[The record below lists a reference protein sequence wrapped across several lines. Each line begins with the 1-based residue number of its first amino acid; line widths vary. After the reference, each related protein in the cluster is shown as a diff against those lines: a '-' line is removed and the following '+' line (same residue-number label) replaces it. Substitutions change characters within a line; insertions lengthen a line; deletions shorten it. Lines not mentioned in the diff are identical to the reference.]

1 MGSRKPPRLAY
12 RPPASELPGAQTYV
26 NQTNKENLPP
36 NTDKSPQDNYDS
48 RQKGPS
54 APENK
59 QQALPITP
67 KHKKKR
73 DQRPPI
79 SDTGGGG
86 GSTTRPQFNVPPHS
100 DDAEGG
106 RPIHKEKVRTKSQPG
121 EDYGHPHMDQGYRL
135 HQRRPGV
142 VATEAEDVEAGYQ
155 DGKFPVQRQRKQRGQ
170 AKKYY
175 RIKDKKPDR
184 KLPKRRKSRIK
195 WKTERRKGTTKRYKR
210 NSRKFPRRFVRFR
223 GGGVATN
230 AERAQKW
237 REKGNPTQYEEY
249 EKDRQ
254 EQRKKDRKQ
263 EGETKLQTKKAGLT
277 DLPLL
282 TFYDYGGEAAVQ
294 EVDLETETV
303 VLIINDEI
311 YDVPFDFLVDEIEDE
326 EVFDTLFGY
335 IDELITLSQEYD
347 FEVDDDPQDL
357 TVDDMA
363 QALKEAFYR
372 DQKRPDRLPQTWQK
386 DRSKGTPDG
395 EDTNAQAYEGGP
407 TWVVPMSSRPG
418 LIEERENQTPTDKIQ
433 QPAVTNNPGSA
444 KVIPSGY
451 GFVNKVASRHMDRV
465 AARIAE
471 IWDATDQ
478 GIHQRSDGLQ
488 VKLKRTVPKHAYW
501 LFQVQ
506 GKTGSYLIRLQA
518 QRRGNTVD
526 INKLNVRMSCSCDFW
541 RWQGPEHWAKA
552 GGYLYGKPRGTASKP
567 DAKDPEGN
575 HRVCKHVLAVLR
587 RAKKNYKVRPK
598 SRFIQK
604 QGSAEAELRYLSD
617 SLAMGRVSV
626 SYCEFDRMVA
636 RVTARFG
643 QEKA

>member
-1 MGSRKPPRLAY
+1 
-12 RPPASELPGAQTYV
+12 
-26 NQTNKENLPP
+26 
-36 NTDKSPQDNYDS
+36 
-48 RQKGPS
+48 
-54 APENK
+54 
-59 QQALPITP
+59 
-67 KHKKKR
+67 
-73 DQRPPI
+73 
-79 SDTGGGG
+79 
-86 GSTTRPQFNVPPHS
+86 
-100 DDAEGG
+100 
-106 RPIHKEKVRTKSQPG
+106 
-121 EDYGHPHMDQGYRL
+121 MDQGHRL

-142 VATEAEDVEAGYQ
+142 IATEAEDVEAGYE
-155 DGKFPVQRQRKQRGQ
+155 DGKYPVQRQRKQRGQ

-195 WKTERRKGTTKRYKR
+195 WKTKRRKGTTKRYKR

-230 AERAQKW
+230 AERTQKW
-237 REKGNPTQYEEY
+237 RDKGNPVKYKEY

-263 EGETKLQTKKAGLT
+263 KSETKLQTKKAGLT
-277 DLPLL
+277 DIPLL
-282 TFYDYGGEAAVQ
+282 TFYDYAGKA
-294 EVDLETETV
+294 EVREVILETETV
-303 VLIINDEI
+303 VFTIEDEV

-326 EVFDTLFGY
+326 TVFDALFGY

-372 DQKRPDRLPQTWQK
+372 EQRRPDMLTQNWRK
-386 DRSKGTPDG
+386 DRSKGVPDG
-395 EDTNAQAYEGGP
+395 EDANAEAYGGSS
-407 TWVVPMSSRPG
+407 TWVVPMSGAPG
-418 LIEERENQTPTDKIQ
+418 LIEERENQTPTDTIQ
-433 QPAVTNNPGSA
+433 QPAVPRNPGSA

-451 GFVNKVASRHMDRV
+451 GFVNKIASRHVDRV

-471 IWDATDQ
+471 IWDSTDQ
-478 GIHQRSDGLQ
+478 KIHQRSDGLQ

-526 INKLNVRMSCSCDFW
+526 INKLNVRMSCTCDFW
-541 RWQGPEHWAKA
+541 RWQGPEHWAKV
-552 GGYLYGKPRGTASKP
+552 GDYLYGRPRGTASNP
-567 DAKDPEGN
+567 DTKDPDGR

-598 SRFIQK
+598 SRFTQK
-604 QGSAEAELRYLSD
+604 QGSALVGLRYLSD
-617 SLAMGRVSV
+617 TIGMGRVSV
-626 SYCEFDRMVA
+626 SYREFDQMVA
-636 RVTARFG
+636 RVAARFG